1 MKRNKLKVL
10 SSLAILGI
18 AGLGLASCN
27 NVLETP
33 GVSQTTPAG
42 SSQGGSV
49 TPTPTPT
56 PTPKPTPTPTPK
68 PTTPVEKTLKSISV
82 SLAKTTYKTGEQFSF
97 EGATVTKTYSDD
109 SQEEAAASE
118 ITYKIYSDADC
129 TQEATSI
136 ANAGTYY
143 VLVIV
148 GNKDKAVEITVKEPQ
163 YTLRQMFDPATLDVG
178 DITENKEIYNKD
190 GNTISVLVDSSKKF
204 SVDSNNYSKIEG
216 YNFTKRLKLNNSA
229 LGSNETS
236 LNVDAEGN
244 VTNKQ
249 VVVLKIDKASKV
261 NIFARSGSSSAIR
274 NLAITNNGTYSKELE
289 CADAMAKQSVEL
301 EAGTYYIYSKSGGI
315 NIYGIEFET
324 EVPASSVTYSQIELD
339 TSNALTDFNKG
350 TEFKTTGLVVKG
362 LNNYGVWDILDPAD
376 YTVTNEDGTAVDT
389 TTVGK
394 KTLKVT
400 AKGQTATYD
409 IQVINPNATV
419 ESIAV
424 KDAASKLVYKKGEE
438 LSLSGLTI
446 TATDS
451 DSLTTNIVY
460 DAEKIT
466 YKVLNGEADVT
477 ESFTTLTK
485 GAYKVEL
492 TYASKTTTY
501 DITVLEAREEGK
513 FVIDNEIAV
522 GTTSYSSK
530 LVIGYTDG
538 TDADWSKY
546 NDTVLSTAE
555 GYSTKFYSDEACTQ
569 EIESATK
576 AFEKAGTV
584 YLKLAYNEYS
594 KNFTV
599 TVKDMNSES
608 YYVKDANL
616 TSGTDYKKQTLFE
629 GNFVD
634 VKVGTGSCKA
644 NSDIKYNNGEMQ
656 IKLDANIK
664 DGVVTNKEIIFVVK
678 QKITLKLIINASGD
692 KVYQFKDSQGTVVK
706 TDSVGITADTD
717 TEVEI
722 VLEAGTYTLSADG
735 GGVRFAGIEAT
746 KAE

>member
-56 PTPKPTPTPTPK
+56 PTPIPTPTPTPK

-129 TQEATSI
+129 TQEVTSI

-229 LGSNETS
+229 LGSNETG

-362 LNNYGVWDILDPAD
+362 LNNYGVWDILDSAD

-451 DSLTTNIVY
+451 DSLTTNIAY

-546 NDTVLSTAE
+546 DEIVLSTAE

-599 TVKDMNSES
+599 TVKDMSSEK
-608 YYVKDANL
+608 YTTEEYNKVTAGNL
-616 TSGTDYKKQTLFE
+616 IFEGKYMKLTAGTDIGK
-629 GNFVD
+629 
-634 VKVGTGSCKA
+634 GTDSNIVPNV
-644 NSDIKYNNGEMQ
+644 NS
-656 IKLDANIK
+656 IKLNSNNIILIEA
-664 DGVVTNKEIIFVVK
+664 KE
-678 QKITLKLIINASGD
+678 KITLTLTVSSNGD
-692 KVYQFKDSQGTVVK
+692 NKKYEIKNGDTIVK
-706 TDSVGITADTD
+706 ADGIKKANGKYTI
-717 TEVEI
+717 EVE
-722 VLEAGTYTLSADG
+722 LEAGTYSFKSNDG
-735 GGVRFAGIEAT
+735 GTFIYAFEAT